1 MVLISLGLLGL
12 ILFLRQAVRRVHFA
26 AVHRR
31 MQNEPLAENCL
42 LTRFPIVILVSSP
55 SLLRPLLPWKSISD
69 FLNRHGYQVQ
79 LIPLDHPS
87 DLLTLIEQFGRP
99 IHLFLDQALS
109 KRLDGLHAFLQKT
122 VISVTCIQPSS
133 ASVKNL
139 AVGPVTP
146 LQTLSIQDP
155 QKLPQ
160 TLLNHV
166 VQLAE
171 RDFA

>member
-1 MVLISLGLLGL
+1 MILLLLSLTGLF
-12 ILFLRQAVRRVHFA
+12 LFLRQLGRRFFFA
-26 AVHRR
+26 SIQRR
-31 MQNEPLAENCL
+31 MSNEPLAENCL

-55 SLLRPLLPWKSISD
+55 SLLRPLLPWKSISE

-79 LIPLDHPS
+79 LIPIDQMS
-87 DLLTLIEQFGRP
+87 DLPNLVEQIGRP
-99 IHLFLDQALS
+99 IHLFLDQTLS
-109 KRLDGLHAFLQKT
+109 KNLEVLHTFPQKT
-122 VISVTCIQPSS
+122 VMSVTCIQHEK
-133 ASVKNL
+133 AAVKNL
-139 AVGPVTP
+139 AIGPVTP
-146 LQTLSIQDP
+146 LQILSVKDP